1 MTPTRQDDCL
11 DLLDQVMRIISTADA
26 PQTIL
31 QQTLRCVCRT
41 ADWALGHAA
50 MDVHTAPHLPAD
62 VWHVA
67 PDSPSTNVNAFRQ
80 ALKAQRHNQQ
90 SNLAEHVFDN
100 GQLQWIDDFDCAD
113 PHTPVAAAC
122 IAGLAAGCA
131 VPISTPQ
138 QIIGVLEFY
147 THQPRPRD
155 AALIEVMTQ
164 IGTNLGNAFE
174 RHLQDASGSGPPS
187 WRIIDNAGEAFVGMD
202 ASGCITQWN
211 RAAAAMFGWSRSEVL
226 GQRVADMIIPP
237 RYREAHTDGI
247 HRYLTTGTSR
257 VLGKPRKVHGLNRQ
271 GREFPIE
278 ITRWHLQHDNDNLFY
293 AFIRDITEREQYEAQ
308 LVQHASREFELQQQ
322 ALHDKLTELPNRR
335 LLMERLEQL
344 LARRDE
350 HLGRL
355 AVLCVDLDNFKR
367 NNAYFGHAVGNQ
379 ILAAVAEKLRFAVR
393 PADLVAHDNGD
404 EFVIVCP
411 NIPSYRDA
419 ASIAIRILVSI
430 KQRLHIQNYNIPLSA
445 SIGIAF
451 ADANSSGQYLL
462 NAADTAMYRA
472 KSAGG
477 GQFAFFDE
485 QMRLVADSRMR
496 IESDLHDALA
506 RDQLRLYYQP
516 IVSAVDETLTG
527 VEALIRWQHPEY
539 GLLTPDEFIPV
550 AEDSKLIVPIGTWV
564 FEQAY
569 RDARELAAKHSR
581 QHPLQISIN
590 LSAVQLE
597 HADLVNTVRR
607 IQQAAVL
614 DSIPVVLRLE
624 VTETVAMHD
633 PNTSAAILWQLRKL
647 GATIALDDFG
657 IGYSSLTYL
666 RRFPVDYIKLD
677 KSFVKDMTTD
687 PVAHAIVRCIT
698 DLAHAL
704 QLKVV
709 AEGVETREQ
718 VQALRQTEV
727 DLLQGF
733 LYAKPA
739 PLAEFLRMAWFT

>member
-1 MTPTRQDDCL
+1 
-11 DLLDQVMRIISTADA
+11 
-26 PQTIL
+26 
-31 QQTLRCVCRT
+31 
-41 ADWALGHAA
+41 
-50 MDVHTAPHLPAD
+50 
-62 VWHVA
+62 
-67 PDSPSTNVNAFRQ
+67 
-80 ALKAQRHNQQ
+80 
-90 SNLAEHVFDN
+90 
-100 GQLQWIDDFDCAD
+100 
-113 PHTPVAAAC
+113 
-122 IAGLAAGCA
+122 
-131 VPISTPQ
+131 
-138 QIIGVLEFY
+138 
-147 THQPRPRD
+147 
-155 AALIEVMTQ
+155 
-164 IGTNLGNAFE
+164 
-174 RHLQDASGSGPPS
+174 
-187 WRIIDNAGEAFVGMD
+187 
-202 ASGCITQWN
+202 
-211 RAAAAMFGWSRSEVL
+211 
-226 GQRVADMIIPP
+226 
-237 RYREAHTDGI
+237 
-247 HRYLTTGTSR
+247 
-257 VLGKPRKVHGLNRQ
+257 
-271 GREFPIE
+271 
-278 ITRWHLQHDNDNLFY
+278 
-293 AFIRDITEREQYEAQ
+293 
-308 LVQHASREFELQQQ
+308 Q

-344 LARRDE
+344 LAQRDE

-393 PADLVAHDNGD
+393 PADLVAHDNVD

-411 NIPSYRDA
+411 NVPSYRDA

-633 PNTSAAILWQLRKL
+633 PNTSAAILWQLRK
-647 GATIALDDFG
+647 
-657 IGYSSLTYL
+657 
-666 RRFPVDYIKLD
+666 
-677 KSFVKDMTTD
+677 
-687 PVAHAIVRCIT
+687 
-698 DLAHAL
+698 
-704 QLKVV
+704 
-709 AEGVETREQ
+709 
-718 VQALRQTEV
+718 
-727 DLLQGF
+727 
-733 LYAKPA
+733 
-739 PLAEFLRMAWFT
+739 